1 MARKPAKAKTLFVED
16 NYKKYLKL
24 CAASGL
30 PYKIIE
36 SNYTLSIESDFC
48 NVTFM
53 QNVMNKKAFI
63 AGAMIKRD
71 IKETG
76 LEPPEFDAGE
86 MSYFNF
92 APIPEIINCGKTIYN
107 IDIKS
112 AYANVLNNHSLI
124 QPKTFNYM
132 KTLIKKDRL
141 ACVGMLASSKDIYE
155 CVGNEELSYINETK
169 DTKNWFYFC
178 VEMINKIMEEI
189 RRKIGSFLFY
199 WVDGVFFEN
208 KKDADLI
215 MNILDGLGYNY
226 SFEICTDF
234 NYSDDG
240 KQQKLTYYKA
250 DGKLKVL
257 TLPKKN
263 NEVDKFL
270 LEFLGI

>member
-16 NYKKYLKL
+16 NYKNYLEL
-24 CAASGL
+24 CASSGL
-30 PYKIIE
+30 PYRIIE

-63 AGAMIKRD
+63 AGAKIKRD
-71 IKETG
+71 IKNTG
-76 LEPPEFDAGE
+76 LEPPEFDEGE
-86 MSYFNF
+86 MTYFNF
-92 APIPEIINCGKTIYN
+92 APIPELINCPKTIYN

-124 QPKTFNYM
+124 LPETFNYM

-155 CVGNEELSYINETK
+155 CLGNEELEYHNEIK

-178 VEMINKIMEEI
+178 VNIINKIME
-189 RRKIGSFLFY
+189 KIKKAIKSFLFY
-199 WVDGVFFEN
+199 WVDGLFFHD
-208 KKDADLI
+208 KKEADLI
-215 MNILDGLGYNY
+215 MNILDELGYNY
-226 SFEICTDF
+226 SFEVCTEF
-234 NYSDDG
+234 VYSDEG
-240 KQQKLTYYKA
+240 KQQKLKYYKS
-250 DGKLKVL
+250 DGTLKVL

-263 NEVDKFL
+263 NDVDKFL
-270 LEFLGI
+270 LDFLGI